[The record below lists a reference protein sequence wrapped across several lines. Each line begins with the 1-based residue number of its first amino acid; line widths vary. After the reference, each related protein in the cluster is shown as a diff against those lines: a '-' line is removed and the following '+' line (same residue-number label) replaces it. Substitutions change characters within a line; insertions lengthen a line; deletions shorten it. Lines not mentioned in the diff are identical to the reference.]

1 MKNFFIQKIQ
11 KNIDFVPWT
20 LAINLNNYSKKS
32 RDKIIFKMMKKRLRQ
47 EMVFIFQIN
56 YLCTKK
62 SKIYKTL

>member
-1 MKNFFIQKIQ
+1 M
-11 KNIDFVPWT
+11 DFVPWT
-20 LAINLNNYSKKS
+20 LAINLNSHTKKS
-32 RDKIIFKMMKKRLRQ
+32 RDKIIFKMMKNRLRL